1 MAYYFP
7 TYAQNTLY
15 RSLYDQ
21 LSAVERGMVLRE
33 FVGVTYRRRFQFFKR
48 QHFHAPQRAFKSN
61 LQLAAKRQ
69 DKRFCIRNHIWR
81 KKAQRPAYLELIFR
95 HYLLGFVVQL
105 IRKRHGDHLVIEQGC
120 YPDAPYVLAALEWF
134 LANRSV
140 VDATIAE
147 QIEAVEREGCRRLYL
162 YCLRSFI
169 VAQKLCDDDSLSLA
183 VARSCQCRVG
193 GQVPLGAE
201 LEFSNLGH
209 QASFEHSFL
218 RHQRD
223 QPYCNFIY
231 FHHFFLED
239 ISWRLGGY
247 LDHHVRL
254 RRYLPVPWI
263 GGFFEYN
270 LVRIDYPRRF
280 SLPLTRDPGFL
291 ARYIHCVMAFSSQI
305 APHSLHLNVEC
316 VGLGRKEVPVFSDYL
331 CLLLLGGD
339 LVCDEKGGLIE
350 RRFARNELIKMVQQ
364 RQHTSL
370 FDHISHHVTE
380 FAFLRLN
387 AEHTDQ
393 SWLSLILVLIGYN
406 RSSSFDQY
414 CLEPLGDLLHW
425 AHDPQPVS
433 ATDMA
438 SFLAKVK
445 RGVEA
450 DSSLDA
456 GLVESHLENVE
467 RWLQRQNNRI
477 INVGRSGDLS

>member
-7 TYAQNTLY
+7 DYAQNTPY

-48 QHFHAPQRAFKSN
+48 YHFHEPQRAFKGN

-69 DKRFCIRNHIWR
+69 DKSFCIRKHIWR
-81 KKAQRPAYLELIFR
+81 KKPQRPAYLELIFR

-105 IRKRHGDHLVIEQGC
+105 IRKHHRHHLLVEQGC

-134 LANRSV
+134 IANQSRIKPL
-140 VDATIAE
+140 IAE
-147 QIEAVEREGCRRLYL
+147 QVAAVENESCRHLYL
-162 YCLRSFI
+162 YCLRAFMI
-169 VAQKLCDDDSLSLA
+169 ARQLCDEDSLSQA
-183 VARSCQCRVG
+183 VARSCQSRIG

-209 QASFEHSFL
+209 KASFDHSFL
-218 RHQRD
+218 RHNRD

-231 FHHFFLED
+231 FHQFFLED
-239 ISWRLGGY
+239 VSWRLGGY

-291 ARYIHCVMAFSSQI
+291 ARYICCVVAFNDQV

-316 VGLGRKEVPVFSDYL
+316 IGFGRKEVPTFGDYV

-339 LVCDEKGGLIE
+339 LTCDDQGVLTE

-364 RQHTSL
+364 RHHTSL

-380 FAFLRLN
+380 FAFLRLSD
-387 AEHTDQ
+387 ECTDE
-393 SWLSLILVLIGYN
+393 SWLSLILALIGYN
-406 RSSSFDQY
+406 RSCSFDRY
-414 CLEPLGDLLHW
+414 CLEPLGELLHW

-433 ATDMA
+433 STDIA
-438 SFLAKVK
+438 SFLKKV
-445 RGVEA
+445 RSGIEA
-450 DSSLDA
+450 DRTLDA
-456 GLVESHLENVE
+456 RQVRSHLENIE
-467 RWLQRQNNRI
+467 HWLQRENNRI
-477 INVGRSGDLS
+477 IDAGRSGRLP